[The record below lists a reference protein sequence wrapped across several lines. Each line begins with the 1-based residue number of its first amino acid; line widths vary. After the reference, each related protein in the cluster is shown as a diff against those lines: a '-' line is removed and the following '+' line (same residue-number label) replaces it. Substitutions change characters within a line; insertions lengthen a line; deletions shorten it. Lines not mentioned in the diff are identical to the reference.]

1 MLFKFLIVI
10 YNFIT
15 SLTAYLSMR
24 LDSVNLIYDYLV
36 LVFVGWL
43 DLVCLVFIFV
53 FYLFCNDL
61 IIFCVLCTHYHMLYL
76 AHILLA

>member
-10 YNFIT
+10 YNFRT

-36 LVFVGWL
+36 LVFVSWL

-53 FYLFCNDL
+53 FYLFCNYL
-61 IIFCVLCTHYHMLYL
+61 IIFCVLCTDYHMLYL
-76 AHILLA
+76 THILIA

>member
-15 SLTAYLSMR
+15 SLTAYLSMM
-24 LDSVNLIYDYLV
+24 LDSVNLMYDYLV

-53 FYLFCNDL
+53 FYLFCNYL
-61 IIFCVLCTHYHMLYL
+61 IIFCILCTDYHMLYL